1 MSFFEAQIKTD
12 LVEEMITFYRLS
24 QCKSKVIKA
33 TTTTSEKFTIIKSWH
48 SSLKVLKKGLVMTLE
63 EFNKLSDKNKKELLI
78 DAKKVSE
85 RVDEVATT
93 ELFQIDGFYIEVS
106 RSVTHRFRKI
116 INTYPLNAETGN
128 S

>member
-12 LVEEMITFYRLS
+12 LVEEMITLYRLS

-85 RVDEVATT
+85 HVDEVATT